1 MAMVETTKDAGDFLG
16 ESDASP
22 YLCKHLSEDM
32 LKKSVFLFRFSV
44 LIPSP
49 VLKYGRE
56 SEFPLI
62 ENRILYYAAAGLE
75 IFERIDNF

>member
-1 MAMVETTKDAGDFLG
+1 MAMVETTKDVGLGDFLG
-16 ESDASP
+16 DSDASR

-32 LKKSVFLFRFSV
+32 LKKSVILFCFSV

-56 SEFPLI
+56 SESPP
-62 ENRILYYAAAGLE
+62 N
-75 IFERIDNF
+75 